1 MHLPTVR
8 RGKGIE
14 RWTKPHGKTMVM
26 VTYGTNMGEK
36 KTMEKPYGKI
46 FLQISNSHDCNLSHS
61 GHPFFDR
68 NSDAIRIN
76 LLGDRARGL

>member
-36 KTMEKPYGKI
+36 KPWKNHMERYFCRSPI
-46 FLQISNSHDCNLSHS
+46 
-61 GHPFFDR
+61 R
-68 NSDAIRIN
+68 MTAI
-76 LLGDRARGL
+76 